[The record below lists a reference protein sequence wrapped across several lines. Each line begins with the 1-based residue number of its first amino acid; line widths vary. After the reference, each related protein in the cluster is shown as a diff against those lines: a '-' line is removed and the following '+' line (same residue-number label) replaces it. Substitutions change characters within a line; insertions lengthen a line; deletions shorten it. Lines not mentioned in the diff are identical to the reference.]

1 MSAQPRV
8 TIPRVEAWL
17 RAGQVDYEIAEDGG
31 ILVDLENCEILIVDS
46 ASEFLVVGSTW
57 NSEFDVVDP
66 ALMDYID
73 KHNSTMYAPRV
84 VVGAYDDAVCL
95 QADMVAFTGE
105 GMSDA
110 QLRGFLDSALTT
122 LLSFYETAA
131 EDLSDLVTR
140 TEGD

>member
-1 MSAQPRV
+1 MADTRPSATASAAADTAAAATYTTFGAHP
-8 TIPRVEAWL
+8 ALADYL
-17 RAGQVDYEIAEDGG
+17 RRIHPEEGMLLGGRMIAASDGG
-31 ILVDLENCEILIVDS
+31 
-46 ASEFLVVGSTW
+46 T
-57 NSEFDVVDP
+57 FDVVDP

>member
-1 MSAQPRV
+1 
-8 TIPRVEAWL
+8 
-17 RAGQVDYEIAEDGG
+17 
-31 ILVDLENCEILIVDS
+31 
-46 ASEFLVVGSTW
+46 
-57 NSEFDVVDP
+57 
-66 ALMDYID
+66 MDYID